1 MRLSRL
7 RNFIPVLAAA
17 FILAMPA
24 TTSVAHAASARA
36 QAEKAELAALDL
48 EQQGKLEAAIAKHRE
63 ALALTPNNKAYK
75 ENFARTLNA
84 AGIAKYQAKDYPAA
98 MAYFEE
104 AIKLVPNFKMAKKNL
119 FLVKGEKLNREGMA
133 LFKAGNFQGAI
144 AKFDEVLNLNPDY
157 KPARINKDA
166 AEAQVAMA
174 AGDPATAVTKLQDA
188 VALDPSSAFLKG
200 KLAEAQAAQAAAEKA
215 KEEASKKNK

>member
-7 RNFIPVLAAA
+7 RNFIPALAVA
-17 FILAMPA
+17 FILAAPA
-24 TTSVAHAASARA
+24 VQAASVQA
-36 QAEKAELAALDL
+36 QAEQAELAALDL
-48 EQQGKLEAAIAKHRE
+48 EQQGNLDAAIAKHRE

-104 AIKLVPNFKMAKKNL
+104 AVKLVPNFTMAKQNL

-133 LFKAGNFQGAI
+133 LFKSGDFKGAI
-144 AKFDEVLNLNPDY
+144 AKFDEVLNLNPDD

-166 AEAQVAMA
+166 AEAQIAMA
-174 AGDPATAVTKLQDA
+174 AGDPATAVTKLQEA
-188 VALDPSSAFLKG
+188 VTLDPSSAFLKG

-215 KEEASKKNK
+215 KDEESKKDK